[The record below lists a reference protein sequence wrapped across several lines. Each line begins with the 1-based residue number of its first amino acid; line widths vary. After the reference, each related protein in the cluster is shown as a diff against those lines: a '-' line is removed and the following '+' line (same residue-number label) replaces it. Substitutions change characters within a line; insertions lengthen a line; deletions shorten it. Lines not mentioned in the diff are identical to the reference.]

1 MRMLLTLRVNNS
13 VAGFLRMFA
22 INYFLKKEF
31 DESYNLGALR
41 SKPNKRSLAAAYI
54 GMSSALNHLGNV
66 YTTTNLNFSRKI
78 EHKVLE
84 WSKKLIKSP
93 KSVEGYISSGGTES
107 NLFLMWMGREWLRE
121 FSPHLPALVISGFT
135 HYSVSKSGRVMGIKR
150 FFTTIDENYWG
161 ISVEGLEKT
170 IRDLSKNGYKTFLL
184 PITLGY
190 SSTGAMDPLDE
201 ITKLIAVL
209 QKELKIKC
217 FVWVDAA
224 MQGLSMAYLN
234 NQYMPMRNSI
244 VKGYV
249 VDPHKLGLTP
259 VPSGIVLYRKSLR
272 KFISQPVGYLAEV
285 DATLSGSRP
294 GFSAL
299 AIWSS
304 LVDYPQR
311 KWKERFIKLSM
322 KKKTWVEKLKTKIP
336 NIKVISLPDSL
347 TMAIVINDDF
357 PRLPK
362 KVEDQYGLYPASI
375 KYLDQLGKEKVIKHY
390 KIFFLSFKQRHDQ
403 FLDEIV

>member
-1 MRMLLTLRVNNS
+1 MRMLLTLRMNNS

-41 SKPNKRSLAAAYI
+41 SRPNKRSLIAAYI

-66 YTTTNLNFSRKI
+66 YTTNHLNFSRKI

-93 KSVEGYISSGGTES
+93 KSAEGYISSGGTES
-107 NLFLMWMGREWLRE
+107 NLFLMWMGREWLKE

-135 HYSVSKSGRVMGIKR
+135 HYSISKSGRIMGIKH
-150 FFTTIDENYWG
+150 FFTAIDENYWG
-161 ISVEGLEKT
+161 ISIEGLEKT
-170 IRDLSKNGYKTFLL
+170 IRNLNKNGYKTFLL

-201 ITKLIAVL
+201 ITKLIVVL
-209 QKELKIKC
+209 QKELEIKC

-234 NQYMPMRNSI
+234 DQHMPMKSSV

-272 KFISQPVGYLAEV
+272 KFISQPVGYLAED

-304 LVDYPQR
+304 LVDCPQQ
-311 KWKERFIKLSM
+311 KWEERFNKLSM
-322 KKKTWVEKLKTKIP
+322 KKEVWVEKLKTKIP
-336 NIKVISLPDSL
+336 KAEIISLPNSL
-347 TMAIVINDDF
+347 TMAIVINKNF
-357 PRLPK
+357 PKLPK
-362 KVEDQYGLYPASI
+362 EVEDRYGLYPASI
-375 KYLDQLGKEKVIKHY
+375 KYQDLLGKEKVIKHY
-390 KIFFLSFKQRHDQ
+390 KIFFLSFDQRHDQ
-403 FLDEIV
+403 FLGEIV